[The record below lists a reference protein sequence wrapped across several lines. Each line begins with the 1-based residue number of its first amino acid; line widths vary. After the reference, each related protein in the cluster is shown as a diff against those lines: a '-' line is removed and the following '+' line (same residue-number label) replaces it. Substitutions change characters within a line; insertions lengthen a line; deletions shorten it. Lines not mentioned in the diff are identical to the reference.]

1 LIVMRRLLQWLEHRD
16 FDEGAMLMMFGALI
30 GVAGGLAVVAF
41 YQMIDLSH
49 LAFIRFPAA
58 HLPRFGQALYQ
69 PLFTGLGLWAAWY
82 VVRRSK
88 IPEGQNVPDVQLA
101 VAKRDGIVRTR
112 PMVIRTIASAFT
124 LGAGGSAGSE
134 GPVAVLGAGLGSS
147 IARRL
152 GFQPRHTK
160 ILVGCGA
167 AAGIAAAFNAPFAG
181 AFFALEEVL
190 GSFSAGA
197 FSPVV
202 IASVVGALTVRPFFG
217 GHPFFQSQI
226 PASTQPMEVLLYPIL
241 GVACGLVSAAYSR
254 AYLAAQVWARRGGG
268 PAWIRPVAAGAVVGL
283 IVLASRG
290 LLAGDGHL
298 AIPEPI
304 FGDMAWYALLAI
316 VAAKI
321 IATVITLGFGG
332 SGGVFTPTLF
342 IGAALGGGL
351 GALGG
356 QLLPELVR
364 PRAWAFVGMAGMVA
378 GATRAPLTAIFIG
391 FEMTDDYTY
400 VVPLM
405 IVAVIAYVTAKRYA
419 PHGLYDG
426 WLAQHGQQVA
436 HGVDEAVMDQT
447 LVREAVGH
455 DVTPVN
461 AGASIDDLL
470 AVAADTRHGV
480 FPVVDDDGSFIGLI
494 THHDIREALLARD
507 QLGTFVLAMDL
518 ATPVETLAPT
528 DSLRRA
534 LRVMN
539 ARGVDALPVVSNGG
553 RGSTFVGL
561 LSRHDVLL
569 VYERNL
575 TTAV

>member
-1 LIVMRRLLQWLEHRD
+1 
-16 FDEGAMLMMFGALI
+16 
-30 GVAGGLAVVAF
+30 
-41 YQMIDLSH
+41 
-49 LAFIRFPAA
+49 
-58 HLPRFGQALYQ
+58 
-69 PLFTGLGLWAAWY
+69 

-88 IPEGQNVPDVQLA
+88 IPDGQGVPDVQLA
-101 VAKRDGIVRTR
+101 VAKRDGVVRSH
-112 PMVIRTIASAFT
+112 PVIIRTIASAFT
-124 LGAGGSAGSE
+124 LGSGGSAGSE

-190 GSFSAGA
+190 GSFSSGA

-217 GHPFFQSQI
+217 GQPFFHSQI
-226 PASTQPMEVLLYPIL
+226 PASTQPMEVLLYPVL
-241 GVACGLVSAAYSR
+241 GIACGLVSAAYSR
-254 AYLAAQVWARRGGG
+254 GYLAAQTYGRRAGGQ
-268 PAWIRPVAAGAVVGL
+268 PWLRPVLAGAAVGL

-290 LLAGDGHL
+290 LLAGNGHL

-304 FGDMAWYALLAI
+304 FGGMVWYALLAI
-316 VAAKI
+316 TAAKI
-321 IATVITLGFGG
+321 IATIVTLGFGG

-351 GALGG
+351 GVLGG
-356 QLLPELVR
+356 HFLPELIR

-419 PHGLYDG
+419 KYGLYDG
-426 WLAQHGQQVA
+426 WLAQHGEQVA
-436 HGVDEAVMDQT
+436 HGVDESVMDQT
-447 LVREAVGH
+447 QVRDAIGNG
-455 DVTPVN
+455 VTALN
-461 AGASIDDLL
+461 AGASIDEML
-470 AVAADTRHGV
+470 ALTADSRHGV
-480 FPVVDDDGSFIGLI
+480 FPVVDDDGAFIGLI
-494 THHDIREALLARD
+494 THHDLREAILARD

-518 ATPVETLAPT
+518 AAPVETLAT
-528 DSLRRA
+528 TESLRRA

-539 ARGVDALPVVSNGG
+539 ARGVDALPVVANGG
-553 RGSTFVGL
+553 QGATFVGL